1 MEQNVRNL
9 GVFVATLAMIA
20 SVLIVPSVS
29 ADGHDLEISGLADDG
44 ITSYASQHG
53 TAEFLIAIS
62 SMTDSAHTNV
72 AIGASVYWGKDVEGN
87 NITTEATVTDG
98 SNGCTDENDDVDTDF
113 GEGGTIEACVSASP
127 AEAGADIGD
136 SGELTVTATS
146 DEDSIGSAMAFT
158 ISVTNWFANSADG
171 VKAFVEGDDDDET
184 CEQNDSCN
192 VYTITVTNIKVDE
205 NGDGVAI
212 EDDIAIS
219 LTTIGSGWNIDSTDT
234 AWDKIERT
242 ATISYMAADGSYDL
256 VLDIQLVGEIIPASS
271 YVGNSF
277 VVFTVQDGTVFSL
290 VSLEAIVA
298 DNFSVNV
305 TGSGNYDSDSGCSDA
320 EDATGWTP
328 TVKNFGNTMDSFAI
342 TFDTADAVG
351 AGWTVDGATSD
362 NTGMLNPKFE
372 HDEGTGTG
380 MFTMNVGLHI
390 PAGLPAGTMHSFT
403 MTVTSETD
411 SSVTQTQLFS
421 ATVTQCY
428 GLTMIVDK
436 ASDSA
441 NPGNSA
447 DFTISV
453 TNGGNGDDTVSL
465 ATMGASEWSPTLVE
479 SNLTIASGATSTTL
493 LSITVP
499 SDASAN
505 AASGS
510 VMAHAYSEGCG
521 DDTTDCDYAYDISVS
536 VTANQV
542 YSISAGYYSNETDVV
557 KNNASVQETMTV
569 QMKFTVTNDGNG
581 NDEITLSLANAPAW
595 VTLGQTD
602 ALAGPDQTMTLT
614 VDVGPAG
621 AVGDYTFQVTATS
634 ADGTTS
640 STTEDLTVTVTEKV
654 DDTGGPTTEEV
665 DEDDSPGFG
674 IISAIAALGAVL
686 LIRRRL

>member
-1 MEQNVRNL
+1 MERNVRNL

-29 ADGHDLEISGLADDG
+29 ADGHDLEISGLGDDG
-44 ITSYASQHG
+44 VTSYASQYG
-53 TAEFLIAIS
+53 TAEFLITIS
-62 SMTDSAHTNV
+62 SMAGSAHNNV
-72 AIGASVYWGKDVEGN
+72 SITASADWGSITTGAS
-87 NITTEATVTDG
+87 VTDG
-98 SNGCTDENDDVDTDF
+98 SNGCTDENVETDF
-113 GEGGTIEACVSASP
+113 GAGGTIEACISVSV

-136 SGELTVTATS
+136 VGAVTVSATS
-146 DEDSIGSAMAFT
+146 AEDSIGDSTEFTVQVSNWRAYSNDGAQSYAEGDTNQYT
-158 ISVTNWFANSADG
+158 ISV
-171 VKAFVEGDDDDET
+171 K
-184 CEQNDSCN
+184 
-192 VYTITVTNIKVDE
+192 NIKVDE
-205 NGDGVAI
+205 NGDAVAI
-212 EDDIAIS
+212 DDAIS
-219 LTTIGSGWNIDSTDT
+219 ISLSTVGSGWNIDSDDA
-234 AWDKIERT
+234 AWDKAELT
-242 ATISYMAADGSYDL
+242 ATIQYLAADADYDL
-256 VLDIQLVGEIIPASS
+256 VLDIQLVGEIVPASS

-277 VVFTVQDGTVFSL
+277 VVFTVQDGTVYTL
-290 VSLEAIVA
+290 VSLEASVA

-328 TVKNFGNTMDSFAI
+328 TVKNFGNTMDSFSI
-342 TFDTADAVG
+342 TFDTADAAG

-372 HDEGTGTG
+372 HNEADGTG

-390 PAGLPAGTMHSFT
+390 PAGLPAGTMHGFT
-403 MTVTSETD
+403 MTVISDTD
-411 SSVTQTQLFS
+411 SSVTQTQSFS

-428 GLTMIVDK
+428 GLTMTVDK
-436 ASDSA
+436 AADSA

-465 ATMGASEWSPTLVE
+465 ATMGASEWSPTLAE
-479 SNLTIASGATSTTL
+479 SELTIASGATSTTL

-521 DDTTDCDYAYDISVS
+521 DDTTDCGYAYDVSVS

-542 YSISAGYYSNETDVV
+542 YGLTAGYYSNETDVV
-557 KNNASVQETMTV
+557 KDTVSVQETMTV

-581 NDEITLSLANAPAW
+581 NDEIVLSLANAPAW
-595 VTLGQTD
+595 VTLGQTE
-602 ALAGPDQTMTLT
+602 ALAGPGQTMTLT

-654 DDTGGPTTEEV
+654 DDSGGPATEKVE
-665 DEDDSPGFG
+665 EDDSPGFG
-674 IISAIAALGAVL
+674 IITAIAAIGAVL

>member
-1 MEQNVRNL
+1 V
-9 GVFVATLAMIA
+9 
-20 SVLIVPSVS
+20 SV
-29 ADGHDLEISGLADDG
+29 
-44 ITSYASQHG
+44 
-53 TAEFLIAIS
+53 
-62 SMTDSAHTNV
+62 
-72 AIGASVYWGKDVEGN
+72 
-87 NITTEATVTDG
+87 
-98 SNGCTDENDDVDTDF
+98 
-113 GEGGTIEACVSASP
+113 

-136 SGELTVTATS
+136 VGAVTVSATS
-146 DEDSIGSAMAFT
+146 AEDSIGDSTEFTVQVSNWRAYSNDGAQSYAEGDTNQYT
-158 ISVTNWFANSADG
+158 ISV
-171 VKAFVEGDDDDET
+171 K
-184 CEQNDSCN
+184 
-192 VYTITVTNIKVDE
+192 NIKVDE
-205 NGDGVAI
+205 NGDAVEI
-212 EDDIAIS
+212 DDAIS
-219 LTTIGSGWNIDSTDT
+219 ISLSTVGSGWNIDSDDA
-234 AWDKIERT
+234 AWDKAELT
-242 ATISYMAADGSYDL
+242 ATIQYLAADADYDL
-256 VLDIQLVGEIIPASS
+256 VLDIQLVGEIVPASS

-277 VVFTVQDGTVFSL
+277 VVFTVQDGTVYTL
-290 VSLEAIVA
+290 VSLEASVA

-328 TVKNFGNTMDSFAI
+328 TVKNFGNTMDSFSI
-342 TFDTADAVG
+342 TFDTADAAG

-372 HDEGTGTG
+372 HNEADGTG

-390 PAGLPAGTMHSFT
+390 PAGLPAGTMHGFT
-403 MTVTSETD
+403 MTVISDTD
-411 SSVTQTQLFS
+411 SSVTQTQSFS

-428 GLTMIVDK
+428 GLTMTVDK
-436 ASDSA
+436 AADSA

-465 ATMGASEWSPTLVE
+465 ATMGASEWSPTLAE
-479 SNLTIASGATSTTL
+479 SELTIASGATSTTL

-521 DDTTDCDYAYDISVS
+521 DDTTDCGYAYDVSVS

-542 YSISAGYYSNETDVV
+542 YGLTAGYYSNETDVV
-557 KNNASVQETMTV
+557 KDTVSVQETMTV

-581 NDEITLSLANAPAW
+581 NDEIVLSLANAPAW
-595 VTLGQTD
+595 VTLGQTE
-602 ALAGPDQTMTLT
+602 ALAGPGQTMTLT

-654 DDTGGPTTEEV
+654 DDSGGPATEKVE
-665 DEDDSPGFG
+665 EDDSPGFG
-674 IISAIAALGAVL
+674 IITAIAAIGAVL

>member
-1 MEQNVRNL
+1 MERNVRNL

-29 ADGHDLEISGLADDG
+29 ADGHDLEISGSGDDG
-44 ITSYASQHG
+44 VTSYASQYG
-53 TAEFLIAIS
+53 TAEFLITIS
-62 SMTDSAHTNV
+62 SMAGSAHNNV
-72 AIGASVYWGKDVEGN
+72 SITASADWGS
-87 NITTEATVTDG
+87 ITTEASVTDG
-98 SNGCTDENDDVDTDF
+98 SNGCTDENDNVETDF
-113 GEGGTIEACVSASP
+113 GAGGTIEACISVSV

-136 SGELTVTATS
+136 VGAVTVSATS
-146 DEDSIGSAMAFT
+146 AEDSIGDSTEFTVQVSNWRAYSNDGAQSYAEGDTNQYT
-158 ISVTNWFANSADG
+158 ISV
-171 VKAFVEGDDDDET
+171 K
-184 CEQNDSCN
+184 
-192 VYTITVTNIKVDE
+192 NIKVDE
-205 NGDGVAI
+205 NGDAVEI
-212 EDDIAIS
+212 DDAIS
-219 LTTIGSGWNIDSTDT
+219 ISLSTVGSGWNIDSDDA
-234 AWDKIERT
+234 AWDKAELT
-242 ATISYMAADGSYDL
+242 ATIQYLAADADYDI
-256 VLDIQLVGEIIPASS
+256 VLDIQLVGEIVPASS

-277 VVFTVQDGTVFSL
+277 VVFTVQDGTVYTL
-290 VSLEAIVA
+290 VSLEASVA

-328 TVKNFGNTMDSFAI
+328 TVKNFGNTMDSFSI
-342 TFDTADAVG
+342 TFDTADAAG

-372 HDEGTGTG
+372 HNEADGTG

-390 PAGLPAGTMHSFT
+390 PAGLPAGTMHGFT
-403 MTVTSETD
+403 MTVISDTD
-411 SSVTQTQLFS
+411 SSVTQTQSFS

-428 GLTMIVDK
+428 GLTMTVDK
-436 ASDSA
+436 AADSA

-465 ATMGASEWSPTLVE
+465 ATMGASEWSPTLAE
-479 SNLTIASGATSTTL
+479 SELTIASGATSTTL

-521 DDTTDCDYAYDISVS
+521 DDTTDCGYAYDVSVS

-542 YSISAGYYSNETDVV
+542 YGLTAGYYSNETDVV
-557 KNNASVQETMTV
+557 KDTVSVQETMTV

-581 NDEITLSLANAPAW
+581 NDEIVLSLANAPAW
-595 VTLGQTD
+595 VTLGQTE
-602 ALAGPDQTMTLT
+602 ALAGPGQTMTLT

-654 DDTGGPTTEEV
+654 DDSGGPATEKVE
-665 DEDDSPGFG
+665 EDDSPGFG
-674 IISAIAALGAVL
+674 IITAIAAIGAVL

>member
-1 MEQNVRNL
+1 MERNVRNL

-29 ADGHDLEISGLADDG
+29 ADGHDLEISGLGDDG
-44 ITSYASQHG
+44 VTSYASQYG
-53 TAEFLIAIS
+53 TAEFLITIS
-62 SMTDSAHTNV
+62 SMAGSAHNNV
-72 AIGASVYWGKDVEGN
+72 SITASADWGS
-87 NITTEATVTDG
+87 ITTEASVTDG
-98 SNGCTDENDDVDTDF
+98 SNGCTDENDNVETDF
-113 GEGGTIEACVSASP
+113 GAGGTIEACISVSV

-136 SGELTVTATS
+136 VGAVTVSATS
-146 DEDSIGSAMAFT
+146 AEDSIGDSTEFTVQVSNWRAYSNDGAQSYAEGDTNQYT
-158 ISVTNWFANSADG
+158 ISV
-171 VKAFVEGDDDDET
+171 K
-184 CEQNDSCN
+184 
-192 VYTITVTNIKVDE
+192 NIKVDE
-205 NGDGVAI
+205 NGDAVEI
-212 EDDIAIS
+212 DDAIS
-219 LTTIGSGWNIDSTDT
+219 ISLSTVGSGWNIDSDDA
-234 AWDKIERT
+234 AWDKAELT
-242 ATISYMAADGSYDL
+242 ATIQYLAADADYDI
-256 VLDIQLVGEIIPASS
+256 VLDIQLVGEIVPASS

-277 VVFTVQDGTVFSL
+277 VVFTVQDGTVYTL
-290 VSLEAIVA
+290 VSLEASVA

-328 TVKNFGNTMDSFAI
+328 TVKNFGNTMDSFSI
-342 TFDTADAVG
+342 TFDTADAAG

-372 HDEGTGTG
+372 HNEADGTG

-390 PAGLPAGTMHSFT
+390 PAGLPAGTMHGFT
-403 MTVTSETD
+403 MTVISDTD
-411 SSVTQTQLFS
+411 SSVTQTQSFS

-428 GLTMIVDK
+428 GLTMTVDK
-436 ASDSA
+436 AADSA

-465 ATMGASEWSPTLVE
+465 ATMGASEWSPTLAE
-479 SNLTIASGATSTTL
+479 SELTIASGATSTTL

-521 DDTTDCDYAYDISVS
+521 DDTTDCGYAYDVSVS

-542 YSISAGYYSNETDVV
+542 YGLTAGYYSNETDVV
-557 KNNASVQETMTV
+557 KDTVSVQETMTV

-581 NDEITLSLANAPAW
+581 NDEIVLSLANAPAW
-595 VTLGQTD
+595 VTLGQTE
-602 ALAGPDQTMTLT
+602 ALAGPGQTMTLT

-654 DDTGGPTTEEV
+654 DDSGGPATEKVE
-665 DEDDSPGFG
+665 EDDSPGFG
-674 IISAIAALGAVL
+674 IITAIAAIGAVL

>member
-1 MEQNVRNL
+1 MERNVRNL

-29 ADGHDLEISGLADDG
+29 ADGHDLEISGLGDDG
-44 ITSYASQHG
+44 VTSYASQYG
-53 TAEFLIAIS
+53 TAEFLITIS
-62 SMTDSAHTNV
+62 SMAGSAHNNV
-72 AIGASVYWGKDVEGN
+72 SITASADWGS
-87 NITTEATVTDG
+87 ITTEASVTDG
-98 SNGCTDENDDVDTDF
+98 SNGCTDENVETDF
-113 GEGGTIEACVSASP
+113 GAGGTIEACISVSV

-136 SGELTVTATS
+136 VGAVTVSATS
-146 DEDSIGSAMAFT
+146 AEDSIGDSTEFTVQVSNWRAYSNDGAQSYAEGDTNQYT
-158 ISVTNWFANSADG
+158 ISV
-171 VKAFVEGDDDDET
+171 K
-184 CEQNDSCN
+184 
-192 VYTITVTNIKVDE
+192 NIKVDE
-205 NGDGVAI
+205 NGDAVEI
-212 EDDIAIS
+212 DDAIS
-219 LTTIGSGWNIDSTDT
+219 ISLSTVGSGWNIDSDDA
-234 AWDKIERT
+234 AWDKAELT
-242 ATISYMAADGSYDL
+242 ATIQYLAADADYDI
-256 VLDIQLVGEIIPASS
+256 VLDIQLVGEIVPASS

-277 VVFTVQDGTVFSL
+277 VVFTVQDGTVYTL
-290 VSLEAIVA
+290 VSLEASVA

-328 TVKNFGNTMDSFAI
+328 TVKNFGNTMDSFSI
-342 TFDTADAVG
+342 TFDTADAAG

-372 HDEGTGTG
+372 HNEADGTG

-390 PAGLPAGTMHSFT
+390 PAGLPAGTMHGFT
-403 MTVTSETD
+403 MTVISDTD
-411 SSVTQTQLFS
+411 SSVTQTQSFS

-428 GLTMIVDK
+428 GLTMTVDK
-436 ASDSA
+436 AADSA

-465 ATMGASEWSPTLVE
+465 ATMGASEWSPTLAE
-479 SNLTIASGATSTTL
+479 SELTIASGATSTTL

-521 DDTTDCDYAYDISVS
+521 DDTTDCGYAYDVSVS

-542 YSISAGYYSNETDVV
+542 YGLTAGYYSNETDVV
-557 KNNASVQETMTV
+557 KDTVSVQETMTV

-581 NDEITLSLANAPAW
+581 NDEIVLSLANAPAW
-595 VTLGQTD
+595 VTLGQTE
-602 ALAGPDQTMTLT
+602 ALAGPGQTMTLT

-654 DDTGGPTTEEV
+654 DDSGGPATEKVE
-665 DEDDSPGFG
+665 EDDSPGFG
-674 IISAIAALGAVL
+674 IITAIAAIGAVL

>member
-29 ADGHDLEISGLADDG
+29 ADGHDLEISGSGDDG
-44 ITSYASQHG
+44 VTSYASQYG
-53 TAEFLIAIS
+53 TAEFLITIS
-62 SMTDSAHTNV
+62 SMAGSAHNNV
-72 AIGASVYWGKDVEGN
+72 SITASADWGS
-87 NITTEATVTDG
+87 ITTEASVTDG
-98 SNGCTDENDDVDTDF
+98 SNGCTDENDNVETDF
-113 GEGGTIEACVSASP
+113 GAGGTIEACISVSV

-136 SGELTVTATS
+136 VGAVTVSATS
-146 DEDSIGSAMAFT
+146 AEDSIGDSTEFTVQVSNWRAYSNDGAQSYAEGDTNQYT
-158 ISVTNWFANSADG
+158 ISV
-171 VKAFVEGDDDDET
+171 K
-184 CEQNDSCN
+184 
-192 VYTITVTNIKVDE
+192 NIKVDE
-205 NGDGVAI
+205 NGDAVEI
-212 EDDIAIS
+212 DDAIS
-219 LTTIGSGWNIDSTDT
+219 ISLSTVGSGWNIDSDDA
-234 AWDKIERT
+234 AWDKAELT
-242 ATISYMAADGSYDL
+242 ATIQYLAADADYDL
-256 VLDIQLVGEIIPASS
+256 VLDIQLVGEIVPASS

-277 VVFTVQDGTVFSL
+277 VVFTVQDGTVYTL
-290 VSLEAIVA
+290 VSLEASVA

-328 TVKNFGNTMDSFAI
+328 TVKNFGNTMDSFSI
-342 TFDTADAVG
+342 TFDTADAAG

-372 HDEGTGTG
+372 HNEADGTG

-390 PAGLPAGTMHSFT
+390 PAGLPAGTMHGFT
-403 MTVTSETD
+403 MTVISDTD
-411 SSVTQTQLFS
+411 SSVTQTQSFS

-428 GLTMIVDK
+428 GLTMTVDK
-436 ASDSA
+436 AADSA

-465 ATMGASEWSPTLVE
+465 ATMGASEWSPTLAE
-479 SNLTIASGATSTTL
+479 SELTIASGATSTTL

-521 DDTTDCDYAYDISVS
+521 DDTTDCGYAYDVSVS

-542 YSISAGYYSNETDVV
+542 YGLTAGYYSNETDVV
-557 KNNASVQETMTV
+557 KDTVSVQETMTV

-581 NDEITLSLANAPAW
+581 NDEIVLSLANAPAW
-595 VTLGQTD
+595 VTLGQTE
-602 ALAGPDQTMTLT
+602 ALAGPGQTMTLT

-654 DDTGGPTTEEV
+654 DDSGGPATEKVE
-665 DEDDSPGFG
+665 EDDSPGFG
-674 IISAIAALGAVL
+674 IITAIAAIGAVL

>member
-1 MEQNVRNL
+1 MERNVRNL

-29 ADGHDLEISGLADDG
+29 ADGHDLEISGLGDDG
-44 ITSYASQHG
+44 VTSYASQYG
-53 TAEFLIAIS
+53 TAEFLITIS
-62 SMTDSAHTNV
+62 SMAGSAHNNV
-72 AIGASVYWGKDVEGN
+72 SITASADWGS
-87 NITTEATVTDG
+87 ITTEASVTDG
-98 SNGCTDENDDVDTDF
+98 SNGCTDENDNVETDF
-113 GEGGTIEACVSASP
+113 GAGGTIEACISVSV

-136 SGELTVTATS
+136 VGAVTVSATS
-146 DEDSIGSAMAFT
+146 AEDSIGDSTEFTVQVSNWRAYSNDGAQSYAEGDTNQYT
-158 ISVTNWFANSADG
+158 ISV
-171 VKAFVEGDDDDET
+171 K
-184 CEQNDSCN
+184 
-192 VYTITVTNIKVDE
+192 NIKVDE
-205 NGDGVAI
+205 NGDAVAI
-212 EDDIAIS
+212 DDAIS
-219 LTTIGSGWNIDSTDT
+219 ISLSTVGSGWNIDSDDA
-234 AWDKIERT
+234 AWDKAELT
-242 ATISYMAADGSYDL
+242 ATIQYLAADADYDL
-256 VLDIQLVGEIIPASS
+256 VLDIQLVGEIVPASS

-277 VVFTVQDGTVFSL
+277 VVFTVQDGTVYTL
-290 VSLEAIVA
+290 VSLEASVA

-328 TVKNFGNTMDSFAI
+328 TVKNFGNTMDSFSI
-342 TFDTADAVG
+342 TFDTADAAG

-372 HDEGTGTG
+372 HNEADGTG
-380 MFTMNVGLHI
+380 MFIMNVGLHI
-390 PAGLPAGTMHSFT
+390 PAGLPAGTMHGFT
-403 MTVTSETD
+403 MTVISDTD
-411 SSVTQTQLFS
+411 SSVTQTQSFS

-428 GLTMIVDK
+428 GLTMTVDK
-436 ASDSA
+436 AADSA

-465 ATMGASEWSPTLVE
+465 ATMGASEWSPTLAE
-479 SNLTIASGATSTTL
+479 SELTIASGATSTTL

-521 DDTTDCDYAYDISVS
+521 DDTTDCGYAYDVSVS

-542 YSISAGYYSNETDVV
+542 YGLTAGYYSNETDVV
-557 KNNASVQETMTV
+557 KDTVSVQETMTV

-581 NDEITLSLANAPAW
+581 NDEIVLSLANAPAW
-595 VTLGQTD
+595 VTLGQTE
-602 ALAGPDQTMTLT
+602 ALAGPGQTMTLT

-654 DDTGGPTTEEV
+654 DDSGGPATEKVE
-665 DEDDSPGFG
+665 EDDSPGFG
-674 IISAIAALGAVL
+674 IITAIAAIGAVL

>member
-1 MEQNVRNL
+1 MERNVRNL

-29 ADGHDLEISGLADDG
+29 ADGHDLEISGSGDDG
-44 ITSYASQHG
+44 VTSYASQYG
-53 TAEFLIAIS
+53 TAEFLITIS
-62 SMTDSAHTNV
+62 SMAGSAHNNV
-72 AIGASVYWGKDVEGN
+72 SITASADWGS
-87 NITTEATVTDG
+87 ITTEASVTDG
-98 SNGCTDENDDVDTDF
+98 SNGCTDENDNVETDF
-113 GEGGTIEACVSASP
+113 GAGGTIEACISVSV

-136 SGELTVTATS
+136 VGAVTVSATS
-146 DEDSIGSAMAFT
+146 AEDSIGDSTEFTVQVSNWRAYSNDGAQSYAEGDTNQYT
-158 ISVTNWFANSADG
+158 ISV
-171 VKAFVEGDDDDET
+171 K
-184 CEQNDSCN
+184 
-192 VYTITVTNIKVDE
+192 NIKVDE
-205 NGDGVAI
+205 NGDAVEI
-212 EDDIAIS
+212 DDAIS
-219 LTTIGSGWNIDSTDT
+219 ISLSTVGSGWNIDSDDA
-234 AWDKIERT
+234 AWDKAELT
-242 ATISYMAADGSYDL
+242 ATIQYLAADADYDL
-256 VLDIQLVGEIIPASS
+256 VLDIQLVGEIVPASS

-277 VVFTVQDGTVFSL
+277 VVFTVQDGTVYTL
-290 VSLEAIVA
+290 VSLEASVA

-328 TVKNFGNTMDSFAI
+328 TVKNFGNTMDSFSI
-342 TFDTADAVG
+342 TFDTADAAG

-372 HDEGTGTG
+372 HNEADGTG

-390 PAGLPAGTMHSFT
+390 PAGLPAGTMHGFT
-403 MTVTSETD
+403 MTVISDTD
-411 SSVTQTQLFS
+411 SSVTQTQSFS

-428 GLTMIVDK
+428 GLTMTVDK
-436 ASDSA
+436 AADSA

-465 ATMGASEWSPTLVE
+465 ATMGASEWSPTLAE
-479 SNLTIASGATSTTL
+479 SELTIASGATSTTL

-521 DDTTDCDYAYDISVS
+521 DDTTDCGYAYDVSVS

-542 YSISAGYYSNETDVV
+542 YGLTAGYYSNETDVV
-557 KNNASVQETMTV
+557 KDTVSVQETMTV

-581 NDEITLSLANAPAW
+581 NDEIVLSLANAPAW
-595 VTLGQTD
+595 VTLGQTE
-602 ALAGPDQTMTLT
+602 ALAGPGQTMTLT

-654 DDTGGPTTEEV
+654 DDSGGPATEKVE
-665 DEDDSPGFG
+665 EDDSPGFG
-674 IISAIAALGAVL
+674 IISAMAALGAVL

>member
-1 MEQNVRNL
+1 MERNVRNL

-29 ADGHDLEISGLADDG
+29 ADGHDLEISGLGDDG
-44 ITSYASQHG
+44 VTSYASQYG
-53 TAEFLIAIS
+53 TAEFLITIS
-62 SMTDSAHTNV
+62 SMAGSAHNNV
-72 AIGASVYWGKDVEGN
+72 SITASADWGSITTGAS
-87 NITTEATVTDG
+87 VTDG
-98 SNGCTDENDDVDTDF
+98 SNGCTDENVETDF
-113 GEGGTIEACVSASP
+113 GAGGTIEACISVSV

-136 SGELTVTATS
+136 VGAVTVSATS
-146 DEDSIGSAMAFT
+146 AEDSIGDSTEFTVQVSNWRAYSNDGAQSYAEGDTNQYT
-158 ISVTNWFANSADG
+158 ISV
-171 VKAFVEGDDDDET
+171 K
-184 CEQNDSCN
+184 
-192 VYTITVTNIKVDE
+192 NIKVDE
-205 NGDGVAI
+205 NGDAVEI
-212 EDDIAIS
+212 DDAIS
-219 LTTIGSGWNIDSTDT
+219 ISLSTVGSGWNIDSDDA
-234 AWDKIERT
+234 AWDKAELT
-242 ATISYMAADGSYDL
+242 ATIQYLAADADYDL
-256 VLDIQLVGEIIPASS
+256 VLDIQLVGEIVPASS

-277 VVFTVQDGTVFSL
+277 VVFTVQDGTVYTL
-290 VSLEAIVA
+290 VSLEASVA

-328 TVKNFGNTMDSFAI
+328 TVKNFGNTMDSFSI
-342 TFDTADAVG
+342 TFDTADAAG

-372 HDEGTGTG
+372 HNEADGTG

-390 PAGLPAGTMHSFT
+390 PAGLPAGTMHGFT
-403 MTVTSETD
+403 MTVISDTD
-411 SSVTQTQLFS
+411 SSVTQTQSFS

-428 GLTMIVDK
+428 GLTMTVDK
-436 ASDSA
+436 AADSA

-465 ATMGASEWSPTLVE
+465 ATMGASEWSPTLAE
-479 SNLTIASGATSTTL
+479 SELTIASGATSTTL

-521 DDTTDCDYAYDISVS
+521 DDTTDCGYAYDVSVS

-542 YSISAGYYSNETDVV
+542 YGLTAGYYSNETDVV
-557 KNNASVQETMTV
+557 KDTASVQETMTV

-581 NDEITLSLANAPAW
+581 NDEIVLSLANAPAW
-595 VTLGQTD
+595 VTLGQTE
-602 ALAGPDQTMTLT
+602 ALAGPGQTMTLT

-654 DDTGGPTTEEV
+654 DDSGGPATEKVE
-665 DEDDSPGFG
+665 EDDSPGFG
-674 IISAIAALGAVL
+674 IITAIAAIGAVL

>member
-1 MEQNVRNL
+1 MERNVRNL

-29 ADGHDLEISGLADDG
+29 AEDGDLQIAGSGDDG

-53 TAEFLIAIS
+53 HAQFGIS
-62 SMTDSAHTNV
+62 VTSASGSAHENV
-72 AIGASVYWGKDVEGN
+72 TIAVSFA
-87 NITTEATVTDG
+87 DG
-98 SNGCTDENDDVDTDF
+98 SGWNDDQATISDCS
-113 GEGGTIEACVSASP
+113 GGTDNDASLAAGGTLSACISVSV
-127 AEAGADIGD
+127 AEAGAEIGD
-136 SGELTVTATS
+136 SAEMTV
-146 DEDSIGSAMAFT
+146 
-158 ISVTNWFANSADG
+158 SVTSASDSTGDAIALTIEVSNWFASSADG
-171 VKAFVEGDDDDET
+171 VNSYAEGDT
-184 CEQNDSCN
+184 NQ
-192 VYTITVTNIKVDE
+192 YTITVTNLQVDE

-212 EDDIAIS
+212 DDAIS
-219 LTTIGSGWNIDSTDT
+219 ISLSTVGSGWNIDSDDA
-234 AWDKIERT
+234 AWDKAELT
-242 ATISYMAADGSYDL
+242 ATVNYIAADGSYDL
-256 VLDIQLVGEIIPASS
+256 VLDIQLVGEIVPASS

-277 VVFTVQDGTVFSL
+277 VVFTVQDGTVYTL
-290 VSLEAIVA
+290 VSLEASVA

-305 TGSGNYDSDSGCSDA
+305 TGSGNYDSDSGCSDQA
-320 EDATGWTP
+320 DATGWTP
-328 TVKNFGNTMDSFAI
+328 TVKNFGNTMDSFSI
-342 TFDTADAVG
+342 TFDTADAAG

-372 HDEGTGTG
+372 HNEDDGTG

-390 PAGLPAGTMHSFT
+390 PAGLPAGTMHGFT
-403 MTVTSETD
+403 MTVISDTD
-411 SSVTQTQLFS
+411 SSVTQTQSFS

-428 GLTMIVDK
+428 GLTMTVDK
-436 ASDSA
+436 AADSA
-441 NPGNSA
+441 NPGGSA

-465 ATMGASEWSPTLVE
+465 ATMGASEWSPTLAE
-479 SNLTIASGATSTTL
+479 SELTIASGATSTTL

-542 YSISAGYYSNETDVV
+542 YGLTAGYYSNETDVV
-557 KNNASVQETMTV
+557 KNTVSVQESMTV

-581 NDEITLSLANAPAW
+581 NDEIVLSLANAPAW

-602 ALAGPDQTMTLT
+602 ALAGPGQTMTLT
-614 VDVGPAG
+614 VDVAAPASD
-621 AVGDYTFQVTATS
+621 ARGDHTFQVTATS

-640 STTEDLTVTVTEKV
+640 ATTGDLTVTVTEKV
-654 DDTGGPTTEEV
+654 DATGGPTTDEIE
-665 DEDDSPGFG
+665 EDDSPGFG

>member
-29 ADGHDLEISGLADDG
+29 ADGHDLEISGLGDDG
-44 ITSYASQHG
+44 VTSYASQYG
-53 TAEFLIAIS
+53 TAEFLITIS
-62 SMTDSAHTNV
+62 SMAGSAHNNV
-72 AIGASVYWGKDVEGN
+72 SITASADWGSITTGAS
-87 NITTEATVTDG
+87 VTDG
-98 SNGCTDENDDVDTDF
+98 SNGCTDENVETDF
-113 GEGGTIEACVSASP
+113 GAGGTIEACISVSV

-136 SGELTVTATS
+136 VGAVTVSATS
-146 DEDSIGSAMAFT
+146 AEDSIGDSTEFTVQVSNWRAYSNDGAQSYAEGDTNQYT
-158 ISVTNWFANSADG
+158 ISV
-171 VKAFVEGDDDDET
+171 K
-184 CEQNDSCN
+184 
-192 VYTITVTNIKVDE
+192 NIKVDE
-205 NGDGVAI
+205 NGDAVAI
-212 EDDIAIS
+212 DDAIS
-219 LTTIGSGWNIDSTDT
+219 ISLSTVGSGWNIDSDDA
-234 AWDKIERT
+234 AWDKAELT
-242 ATISYMAADGSYDL
+242 ATIQYLAADADYDI
-256 VLDIQLVGEIIPASS
+256 VLDIQLVGEIVPASS

-277 VVFTVQDGTVFSL
+277 VVFTVQDGTVYTL
-290 VSLEAIVA
+290 VSLEASVA

-328 TVKNFGNTMDSFAI
+328 TVKNFGNTMDSFSI
-342 TFDTADAVG
+342 TFDTADAAG

-372 HDEGTGTG
+372 HNEADGTG

-390 PAGLPAGTMHSFT
+390 PAGLPAGTMHGFT
-403 MTVTSETD
+403 MTVISDTD
-411 SSVTQTQLFS
+411 SSVTQTQSFS

-428 GLTMIVDK
+428 GLTMTVDK
-436 ASDSA
+436 AADSA

-465 ATMGASEWSPTLVE
+465 ATMGASEWSPTLAE
-479 SNLTIASGATSTTL
+479 SELTIASGATSTTL

-521 DDTTDCDYAYDISVS
+521 DDTTDCGYAYDVSVS

-542 YSISAGYYSNETDVV
+542 YGLTAGYYSNETDVV
-557 KNNASVQETMTV
+557 KDTVSVQETMTV

-581 NDEITLSLANAPAW
+581 NDEIVLSLANAPAW
-595 VTLGQTD
+595 VTLGQTE
-602 ALAGPDQTMTLT
+602 ALAGPGQTMTLT

-634 ADGTTS
+634 ADGTTF

-654 DDTGGPTTEEV
+654 DDSGGPATEKVE
-665 DEDDSPGFG
+665 EDDSPGFG
-674 IISAIAALGAVL
+674 IITAIAAIGAVL

>member
-29 ADGHDLEISGLADDG
+29 ADGHDLEISGLGDDG
-44 ITSYASQHG
+44 VTSYASQYG
-53 TAEFLIAIS
+53 TAEFLITIS
-62 SMTDSAHTNV
+62 SMAGSAHNNV
-72 AIGASVYWGKDVEGN
+72 SITASADWGSITTGAS
-87 NITTEATVTDG
+87 VTDG
-98 SNGCTDENDDVDTDF
+98 SNGCTDENVETDF
-113 GEGGTIEACVSASP
+113 GAGGTIEACISVSV

-136 SGELTVTATS
+136 VGAVTVSATS
-146 DEDSIGSAMAFT
+146 AEDSIGDSTEFTVQVSNWRAYSNDGAQSYAEGDTNQYT
-158 ISVTNWFANSADG
+158 ISV
-171 VKAFVEGDDDDET
+171 K
-184 CEQNDSCN
+184 
-192 VYTITVTNIKVDE
+192 NIKVDE
-205 NGDGVAI
+205 NGDAVEI
-212 EDDIAIS
+212 DDAIS
-219 LTTIGSGWNIDSTDT
+219 ISLSTVGSGWNIDSDDA
-234 AWDKIERT
+234 AWDKAELT
-242 ATISYMAADGSYDL
+242 ATIQYLAADADYDL
-256 VLDIQLVGEIIPASS
+256 VLDIQLVGEIVPASS

-277 VVFTVQDGTVFSL
+277 VVFTVQDGTVYTL
-290 VSLEAIVA
+290 VSLEASVA

-328 TVKNFGNTMDSFAI
+328 TVKNFGNTMDSFSI
-342 TFDTADAVG
+342 TFDTADAAG

-372 HDEGTGTG
+372 HNEADGTG

-390 PAGLPAGTMHSFT
+390 PAGLPAGTMHGFT
-403 MTVTSETD
+403 MTVISDTD
-411 SSVTQTQLFS
+411 SSVTQTQSFS

-428 GLTMIVDK
+428 GLTMTVDK
-436 ASDSA
+436 AADSA

-465 ATMGASEWSPTLVE
+465 ATMGASEWSPTLAE
-479 SNLTIASGATSTTL
+479 SELTIASGATSTTL

-521 DDTTDCDYAYDISVS
+521 DDTTDCGYAYDVSVS

-542 YSISAGYYSNETDVV
+542 YGLTAGYYSNETDVV
-557 KNNASVQETMTV
+557 KDTVSVQETMTV

-581 NDEITLSLANAPAW
+581 NDEIVLSLANAPAW
-595 VTLGQTD
+595 VTLGQTE
-602 ALAGPDQTMTLT
+602 ALAGPGQTMTLT

-654 DDTGGPTTEEV
+654 DDSGGPATEKVE
-665 DEDDSPGFG
+665 EDDSPGFG
-674 IISAIAALGAVL
+674 IITAIAALGAVL

>member
-29 ADGHDLEISGLADDG
+29 ADGHDLEISGSGDKG

-53 TAEFLIAIS
+53 TAVFAIIIS

-72 AIGASVYWGKDVEGN
+72 VIGASVYWGQDQEGN
-87 NITTEATVTDG
+87 NITTEGTVTDCSDG
-98 SNGCTDENDDVDTDF
+98 DPGDPDTDF

-158 ISVTNWFANSADG
+158 ISVTNWYASSDDDVQSYA
-171 VKAFVEGDDDDET
+171 EGDT
-184 CEQNDSCN
+184 NQ
-192 VYTITVTNIKVDE
+192 YTITVTNIEVDE
-205 NGDGVAI
+205 NGNGVATSDPI
-212 EDDIAIS
+212 SIS
-219 LTTIGSGWNIDSTDT
+219 LSTIGSGWNIDSDDA
-234 AWDKIERT
+234 AWDKVELT
-242 ATISYMAADGSYDL
+242 ATVNYIAADSDYSL
-256 VLDIQLVGEIIPASS
+256 ELDIQLVGEIVPASS
-271 YVGNSF
+271 YVGNSNI
-277 VVFTVQDGTVFSL
+277 VFTVQDGTVYTL
-290 VSLEAIVA
+290 VSLEASVA

-305 TGSGNYDSDSGCSDA
+305 TGSGNYDSDSGCSDQA
-320 EDATGWTP
+320 DATGWTP
-328 TVKNFGNTMDSFAI
+328 TVKNFGNTMDSFSI
-342 TFDTADAVG
+342 TFDTSDATG

-372 HDEGTGTG
+372 HDEETGTG
-380 MFTMNVGLHI
+380 MFHMNVGLHI
-390 PAGLPAGTMHSFT
+390 PAGLPAGTMHGFE
-403 MTVTSETD
+403 MTVTSDTD
-411 SSVTQTQLFS
+411 SSVTQTQSFT

-428 GLTMIVDK
+428 DLTMTVDK

-441 NPGNSA
+441 NPGSPA

-453 TNGGNGDDTVSL
+453 TNGGNGDDTISF
-465 ATMGASEWSPTLVE
+465 ATMGASEWSPTLAE
-479 SNLTIASGATSTTL
+479 SELTLSSGATSTTL

-510 VMAHAYSEGCG
+510 VMVHAYSEGCG
-521 DDTTDCDYAYDISVS
+521 EDTTDCDYGQDVTVS

-542 YSISAGYYSNETDVV
+542 YGLTAGFYSNETGVV
-557 KNNASVQETMTV
+557 MDGATVQEGMAV
-569 QMKFTVTNDGNG
+569 QMKFTVINNGNG
-581 NDEITLSLANAPAW
+581 NDEITLSLTNAPTW
-595 VTLGQTD
+595 VTLGQTTG
-602 ALAGPDQTMTLT
+602 LAGPAQTLT
-614 VDVGPAG
+614 ITIDVAAPASD
-621 AVGDYTFQVTATS
+621 ALGDHTFQVTATS

-640 STTEDLTVTVTEKV
+640 STTGDLTVTVTEKV
-654 DDTGGPTTEEV
+654 EDTGGTTTEEL

-674 IISAIAALGAVL
+674 IVSAIAVLGAVL

>member
-1 MEQNVRNL
+1 MERNVRNL

-29 ADGHDLEISGLADDG
+29 ADGHDLEISGLGDDG
-44 ITSYASQHG
+44 VTSYASQYG
-53 TAEFLIAIS
+53 TAEFLITIS
-62 SMTDSAHTNV
+62 SMAGSAHNNV
-72 AIGASVYWGKDVEGN
+72 SITASADWGSITTGAS
-87 NITTEATVTDG
+87 VTDG
-98 SNGCTDENDDVDTDF
+98 SNGCTDENVETDF
-113 GEGGTIEACVSASP
+113 GAGGTIEACISVSV

-136 SGELTVTATS
+136 VGAVTVSATS
-146 DEDSIGSAMAFT
+146 AEDSIGDSTEFTVQVSNWRAYSNDGAQSYAEGDTNQYT
-158 ISVTNWFANSADG
+158 ISV
-171 VKAFVEGDDDDET
+171 K
-184 CEQNDSCN
+184 
-192 VYTITVTNIKVDE
+192 NIKVDE
-205 NGDGVAI
+205 NGDAVEI
-212 EDDIAIS
+212 DDAIS
-219 LTTIGSGWNIDSTDT
+219 ISLSTVGSGWNIDSDDA
-234 AWDKIERT
+234 AWDKAELT
-242 ATISYMAADGSYDL
+242 ATIQYLAADADYDL
-256 VLDIQLVGEIIPASS
+256 VLDIQLVGEIVPASS

-277 VVFTVQDGTVFSL
+277 VVFTVQDGTVYTL
-290 VSLEAIVA
+290 VSLEASVA

-328 TVKNFGNTMDSFAI
+328 TVKNFGNTMDSFSI
-342 TFDTADAVG
+342 TFDTADAAG

-372 HDEGTGTG
+372 HNEADGTG

-390 PAGLPAGTMHSFT
+390 PAGLPAGTMHGFT
-403 MTVTSETD
+403 MTVISDTD
-411 SSVTQTQLFS
+411 SSVTQTQSFS

-428 GLTMIVDK
+428 GLTMTVDK
-436 ASDSA
+436 AADSA
-441 NPGNSA
+441 DPGNSA

-453 TNGGNGDDTVSL
+453 INGGNGDDTVSL
-465 ATMGASEWSPTLVE
+465 ATMGASEWSPTLAE
-479 SNLTIASGATSTTL
+479 SELTIASGATSTTL

-521 DDTTDCDYAYDISVS
+521 DDTTDCGYAYDVSVS

-542 YSISAGYYSNETDVV
+542 YGLTAGYYSNETDVV
-557 KNNASVQETMTV
+557 KDTVSVQETMTV

-581 NDEITLSLANAPAW
+581 NDEIVLSLANAPAW
-595 VTLGQTD
+595 VTLGQTE
-602 ALAGPDQTMTLT
+602 ALAGPGQTMTLT

-654 DDTGGPTTEEV
+654 DDSGGPATEKVE
-665 DEDDSPGFG
+665 EDDSPGFG
-674 IISAIAALGAVL
+674 IITAIAAIGAVL

>member
-1 MEQNVRNL
+1 MERNVRNL

-29 ADGHDLEISGLADDG
+29 ADGHDLEISGLGDDG
-44 ITSYASQHG
+44 VTSYASQYG
-53 TAEFLIAIS
+53 TAEFLITIS
-62 SMTDSAHTNV
+62 SMAGSAHNNV
-72 AIGASVYWGKDVEGN
+72 SITASADWGS
-87 NITTEATVTDG
+87 ITTEASVTDG
-98 SNGCTDENDDVDTDF
+98 SNGCTDENVETDF
-113 GEGGTIEACVSASP
+113 GAGGTIEACISVSV

-136 SGELTVTATS
+136 VGAVTVSATS
-146 DEDSIGSAMAFT
+146 AEDSIGDSTEFTVQVSNWRAYSNDGAQSYAEGDTNQYT
-158 ISVTNWFANSADG
+158 ISV
-171 VKAFVEGDDDDET
+171 K
-184 CEQNDSCN
+184 
-192 VYTITVTNIKVDE
+192 NIKVDE
-205 NGDGVAI
+205 NGDAVEI
-212 EDDIAIS
+212 DDAIS
-219 LTTIGSGWNIDSTDT
+219 ISLSTVGSGWNIDSDDA
-234 AWDKIERT
+234 AWDKAELT
-242 ATISYMAADGSYDL
+242 ATIQYLAADADYDL
-256 VLDIQLVGEIIPASS
+256 VLDIQLVGEIVPASS

-277 VVFTVQDGTVFSL
+277 VVFTVQDGTVYTL
-290 VSLEAIVA
+290 VSLEASVA

-328 TVKNFGNTMDSFAI
+328 TVKNFGNTMDSFSI
-342 TFDTADAVG
+342 TFDTADAAG

-372 HDEGTGTG
+372 HNEADGTG

-390 PAGLPAGTMHSFT
+390 PAGLPAGTMHGFT
-403 MTVTSETD
+403 MTVISDTD
-411 SSVTQTQLFS
+411 SSVTQTQSFS

-428 GLTMIVDK
+428 GLTMTVDK
-436 ASDSA
+436 AADSA

-465 ATMGASEWSPTLVE
+465 ATMGASEWSPTLAE
-479 SNLTIASGATSTTL
+479 SELTIASGATSTTL

-521 DDTTDCDYAYDISVS
+521 DDTTDCGYAYDVSVS

-542 YSISAGYYSNETDVV
+542 YGLTAGYYSNETDVV
-557 KNNASVQETMTV
+557 KDTVSVQETMTV

-581 NDEITLSLANAPAW
+581 NDEIVLSLANAPAW
-595 VTLGQTD
+595 VTLGQTE
-602 ALAGPDQTMTLT
+602 ALAGPGQTMTLT

-654 DDTGGPTTEEV
+654 DDSGGPATEKVE
-665 DEDDSPGFG
+665 EDDSPGFG
-674 IISAIAALGAVL
+674 IITAIAAIGAVL

>member
-1 MEQNVRNL
+1 MERNVRNL

-29 ADGHDLEISGLADDG
+29 ADGHDLEISGLGDDG
-44 ITSYASQHG
+44 VTSYASQYG
-53 TAEFLIAIS
+53 TAEFLITIS
-62 SMTDSAHTNV
+62 SMAGSAHNNV
-72 AIGASVYWGKDVEGN
+72 SITASADWGSITTGAS
-87 NITTEATVTDG
+87 VTDG
-98 SNGCTDENDDVDTDF
+98 SNGCTDENVETDF
-113 GEGGTIEACVSASP
+113 GAGGTIEACISVSV

-136 SGELTVTATS
+136 VGAVTVSATS
-146 DEDSIGSAMAFT
+146 AEDSIGDSTEFTVQVSNWRAYSNDGAQSYAEGDTNQYT
-158 ISVTNWFANSADG
+158 ISV
-171 VKAFVEGDDDDET
+171 K
-184 CEQNDSCN
+184 
-192 VYTITVTNIKVDE
+192 NIKVDE
-205 NGDGVAI
+205 NGDAVEI
-212 EDDIAIS
+212 DDAIS
-219 LTTIGSGWNIDSTDT
+219 ISLSTVGSGWNIDSDDA
-234 AWDKIERT
+234 AWDKAELT
-242 ATISYMAADGSYDL
+242 ATIQYLAADADYDL
-256 VLDIQLVGEIIPASS
+256 VLDIQLVGEIVPASS

-277 VVFTVQDGTVFSL
+277 VVFTVQDGTVYTL
-290 VSLEAIVA
+290 VSLEASVA

-328 TVKNFGNTMDSFAI
+328 TVKNFGNTMDSFSI
-342 TFDTADAVG
+342 TFDTADAAG

-372 HDEGTGTG
+372 HNEADGTG

-390 PAGLPAGTMHSFT
+390 PAGLPAGTMHGFT
-403 MTVTSETD
+403 MTVISDTD
-411 SSVTQTQLFS
+411 SSVTQTQSFS

-428 GLTMIVDK
+428 GLTMTVDK
-436 ASDSA
+436 AADSA

-465 ATMGASEWSPTLVE
+465 ATMGASEWSPTLAE
-479 SNLTIASGATSTTL
+479 SELTIASGATSTTL

-521 DDTTDCDYAYDISVS
+521 DDTTDCGYAYDVSVS

-542 YSISAGYYSNETDVV
+542 YGLTAGYYSNETDVV
-557 KNNASVQETMTV
+557 KDTVSVQETMTV

-581 NDEITLSLANAPAW
+581 NDEIVLSLANAPAW
-595 VTLGQTD
+595 VTLGQTE
-602 ALAGPDQTMTLT
+602 ALAGPGQTMTLT

-654 DDTGGPTTEEV
+654 DDSGGPATEKVE
-665 DEDDSPGFG
+665 EDDSPGFG
-674 IISAIAALGAVL
+674 IITAIAAIGAVL

>member
-1 MEQNVRNL
+1 
-9 GVFVATLAMIA
+9 MIA

-29 ADGHDLEISGLADDG
+29 ADGHDLEISGLGDDG
-44 ITSYASQHG
+44 VTSYASQYG
-53 TAEFLIAIS
+53 TAEFLITIS
-62 SMTDSAHTNV
+62 SMAGSAHNNV
-72 AIGASVYWGKDVEGN
+72 SITASADWGS
-87 NITTEATVTDG
+87 ITTEASVTDG
-98 SNGCTDENDDVDTDF
+98 SNGCTDENDNVETDF
-113 GEGGTIEACVSASP
+113 GAGGTIEACISVSV

-136 SGELTVTATS
+136 VGAVTVSATS
-146 DEDSIGSAMAFT
+146 AEDSIGDSTEFTVQVSNWRAYSNDGAQSYAEGDTNQYT
-158 ISVTNWFANSADG
+158 ISV
-171 VKAFVEGDDDDET
+171 K
-184 CEQNDSCN
+184 
-192 VYTITVTNIKVDE
+192 NIKVDE
-205 NGDGVAI
+205 NGDAVEI
-212 EDDIAIS
+212 DDAIS
-219 LTTIGSGWNIDSTDT
+219 ISLSTVGSGWNIDSDDA
-234 AWDKIERT
+234 AWDKAELT
-242 ATISYMAADGSYDL
+242 ATIQYLAADADYDL
-256 VLDIQLVGEIIPASS
+256 VLDIQLVGEIVPASS

-277 VVFTVQDGTVFSL
+277 VVFTVQDGTVYTL
-290 VSLEAIVA
+290 VSLEASVA

-328 TVKNFGNTMDSFAI
+328 TVKNFGNTMDSFSI
-342 TFDTADAVG
+342 TFDTADAAG

-372 HDEGTGTG
+372 HNEADGTG

-390 PAGLPAGTMHSFT
+390 PAGLPAGTMHGFT
-403 MTVTSETD
+403 MTVISDTD
-411 SSVTQTQLFS
+411 SSVTQTQSFS

-428 GLTMIVDK
+428 GLTMTVDK
-436 ASDSA
+436 AADSA

-465 ATMGASEWSPTLVE
+465 ATMGASEWSPTLAE
-479 SNLTIASGATSTTL
+479 SELTIASGATSTTL

-521 DDTTDCDYAYDISVS
+521 DDTTDCGYAYDVSVS

-542 YSISAGYYSNETDVV
+542 YGLTAGYYSNETDVV
-557 KNNASVQETMTV
+557 KDTVSVQETMTV

-581 NDEITLSLANAPAW
+581 NDEIVLSLANAPAW
-595 VTLGQTD
+595 VTLGQTE
-602 ALAGPDQTMTLT
+602 ALAGPGQTMTLT

-654 DDTGGPTTEEV
+654 DDSGGPATEKVE
-665 DEDDSPGFG
+665 EDDSPGFG
-674 IISAIAALGAVL
+674 IITAIAAIGAVL

>member
-29 ADGHDLEISGLADDG
+29 ADGHDLEISGLGDDG
-44 ITSYASQHG
+44 VTSYASQYG
-53 TAEFLIAIS
+53 TAEFLITIS
-62 SMTDSAHTNV
+62 SMAGSAHNNV
-72 AIGASVYWGKDVEGN
+72 SITASADWGS
-87 NITTEATVTDG
+87 ITTEASVTDG
-98 SNGCTDENDDVDTDF
+98 SNGCTDGNDNVETDF
-113 GEGGTIEACVSASP
+113 GAGGTIEACISVSV

-136 SGELTVTATS
+136 VGAVTVSATS
-146 DEDSIGSAMAFT
+146 AEDSIGDSTEFTVQVSNWRAYSNDGAQSYAEGDTNQYT
-158 ISVTNWFANSADG
+158 ISV
-171 VKAFVEGDDDDET
+171 K
-184 CEQNDSCN
+184 
-192 VYTITVTNIKVDE
+192 NIKVDE
-205 NGDGVAI
+205 NGDAVEI
-212 EDDIAIS
+212 DDAIS
-219 LTTIGSGWNIDSTDT
+219 ISLSTVGSGWNIDSDDA
-234 AWDKIERT
+234 AWDKAELT
-242 ATISYMAADGSYDL
+242 ATIQYLAADADYDI
-256 VLDIQLVGEIIPASS
+256 VLDIQLVGEIVPASS

-277 VVFTVQDGTVFSL
+277 VVFTVQDGTVYTL
-290 VSLEAIVA
+290 VSLEASVA

-328 TVKNFGNTMDSFAI
+328 TVKNFGNTMDSFSI
-342 TFDTADAVG
+342 TFDTADATG

-372 HDEGTGTG
+372 HNEADGTG

-390 PAGLPAGTMHSFT
+390 PAGLPAGTMHGFE
-403 MTVTSETD
+403 MTVTSDTD
-411 SSVTQTQLFS
+411 SSVTQTQSFS

-428 GLTMIVDK
+428 GLTMTVDK
-436 ASDSA
+436 AADSA

-465 ATMGASEWSPTLVE
+465 ATMGASEWSPTLAE
-479 SNLTIASGATSTTL
+479 SELTIASGATSTTL

-521 DDTTDCDYAYDISVS
+521 DDTTDCGYAYDVSVS

-542 YSISAGYYSNETDVV
+542 YGLTAGYYSNETDVV
-557 KNNASVQETMTV
+557 KDTVSVQETMTV

-581 NDEITLSLANAPAW
+581 NDEIVLSLANAPAW
-595 VTLGQTD
+595 VTLGQTE
-602 ALAGPDQTMTLT
+602 ALAGPGQTMTLT

-654 DDTGGPTTEEV
+654 DDSDGPATEKVE
-665 DEDDSPGFG
+665 EDDSPGFG
-674 IISAIAALGAVL
+674 IITAIAAIGAVL

>member
-29 ADGHDLEISGLADDG
+29 ADGHDLEISGSGDDG
-44 ITSYASQHG
+44 VTSYASQYG
-53 TAEFLIAIS
+53 TAEFLITIS
-62 SMTDSAHTNV
+62 SMTGSAHNNV
-72 AIGASVYWGKDVEGN
+72 SITASADWGSITTGAS
-87 NITTEATVTDG
+87 VTDG
-98 SNGCTDENDDVDTDF
+98 SNGCTDENVETDF
-113 GEGGTIEACVSASP
+113 GAGGTIEACISVSV

-136 SGELTVTATS
+136 VGAVTVSATS
-146 DEDSIGSAMAFT
+146 AEDSIGDSTEFTVQVSNWRAYSNDGAQSYAEGDTNQYT
-158 ISVTNWFANSADG
+158 ISV
-171 VKAFVEGDDDDET
+171 K
-184 CEQNDSCN
+184 
-192 VYTITVTNIKVDE
+192 NIKVDE
-205 NGDGVAI
+205 NGDAVEI
-212 EDDIAIS
+212 DDAIS
-219 LTTIGSGWNIDSTDT
+219 ISLSTVGSGWNIDSDDA
-234 AWDKIERT
+234 AWDKAELT
-242 ATISYMAADGSYDL
+242 ATIQYLAADADYDL
-256 VLDIQLVGEIIPASS
+256 VLDIQLVGEIVPASS

-277 VVFTVQDGTVFSL
+277 VVFTVQDGTVYTL
-290 VSLEAIVA
+290 VSLEASVA

-328 TVKNFGNTMDSFAI
+328 TVKNFGNTMDSFSI
-342 TFDTADAVG
+342 TFDTADAAG

-372 HDEGTGTG
+372 HNEADGTG

-390 PAGLPAGTMHSFT
+390 PAGLPAGTMHGFT
-403 MTVTSETD
+403 MTVISDTD
-411 SSVTQTQLFS
+411 SSVTQTQSFS

-428 GLTMIVDK
+428 GLTMTVDK
-436 ASDSA
+436 AADSA

-465 ATMGASEWSPTLVE
+465 ATMGASEWSPTLAE
-479 SNLTIASGATSTTL
+479 SELTIASGATSTTL

-521 DDTTDCDYAYDISVS
+521 DDTTDCGYAYDVSVS

-542 YSISAGYYSNETDVV
+542 YGLTAGYYSNETDVV
-557 KNNASVQETMTV
+557 KDTVSVQETMTV

-581 NDEITLSLANAPAW
+581 NDEIVLSLANAPAW
-595 VTLGQTD
+595 VTLGQTE
-602 ALAGPDQTMTLT
+602 ALAGPGQTMTLT

-654 DDTGGPTTEEV
+654 DDSGGPATEKVE
-665 DEDDSPGFG
+665 EDDSPGFG
-674 IISAIAALGAVL
+674 IITAIAAIGAVL

>member
-1 MEQNVRNL
+1 
-9 GVFVATLAMIA
+9 
-20 SVLIVPSVS
+20 
-29 ADGHDLEISGLADDG
+29 
-44 ITSYASQHG
+44 
-53 TAEFLIAIS
+53 
-62 SMTDSAHTNV
+62 
-72 AIGASVYWGKDVEGN
+72 
-87 NITTEATVTDG
+87 
-98 SNGCTDENDDVDTDF
+98 
-113 GEGGTIEACVSASP
+113 
-127 AEAGADIGD
+127 
-136 SGELTVTATS
+136 
-146 DEDSIGSAMAFT
+146 
-158 ISVTNWFANSADG
+158 
-171 VKAFVEGDDDDET
+171 
-184 CEQNDSCN
+184 
-192 VYTITVTNIKVDE
+192 
-205 NGDGVAI
+205 
-212 EDDIAIS
+212 
-219 LTTIGSGWNIDSTDT
+219 
-234 AWDKIERT
+234 
-242 ATISYMAADGSYDL
+242 
-256 VLDIQLVGEIIPASS
+256 
-271 YVGNSF
+271 
-277 VVFTVQDGTVFSL
+277 VQDGTVYTL
-290 VSLEAIVA
+290 VSLEASVA

-305 TGSGNYDSDSGCSDA
+305 TGSGNYDSDSGCSDV

-328 TVKNFGNTMDSFAI
+328 TVKNFGNTMDSFSI
-342 TFDTADAVG
+342 TFDTADATG

-372 HDEGTGTG
+372 HNDEDGTG

-390 PAGLPAGTMHSFT
+390 PAGLPAGTMHGFT

-411 SSVTQTQLFS
+411 SSVTQTQSFS

-428 GLTMIVDK
+428 GLTMTVDK
-436 ASDSA
+436 AADSA
-441 NPGNSA
+441 DPGSQA

-465 ATMGASEWSPTLVE
+465 ATMGASEWSPTLAE
-479 SNLTIASGATSTTL
+479 SELTIASGATSTTL

-521 DDTTDCDYAYDISVS
+521 DDATDCDYAYDVSVS

-557 KNNASVQETMTV
+557 KNSASVQETMTV

-640 STTEDLTVTVTEKV
+640 STTGDLTVTVTEKV
-654 DDTGGPTTEEV
+654 DDTGGPTTDEIE
-665 DEDDSPGFG
+665 EDDSPGFG

>member
-1 MEQNVRNL
+1 MERNVRNL

-29 ADGHDLEISGLADDG
+29 ADGHDLEISGSGDDG
-44 ITSYASQHG
+44 VTSYASQYG
-53 TAEFLIAIS
+53 TAEFLITIS
-62 SMTDSAHTNV
+62 SMAGSAHNNV
-72 AIGASVYWGKDVEGN
+72 SITASADWGS
-87 NITTEATVTDG
+87 ITTEASVTDG
-98 SNGCTDENDDVDTDF
+98 SNGCTDENDNVETDF
-113 GEGGTIEACVSASP
+113 GAGGTIEACISVSV

-136 SGELTVTATS
+136 VGAVTVSATS
-146 DEDSIGSAMAFT
+146 AEDSIGDSTEFTVQVSNWRAYSNDGAQSYAEGDTNQYT
-158 ISVTNWFANSADG
+158 ISV
-171 VKAFVEGDDDDET
+171 K
-184 CEQNDSCN
+184 
-192 VYTITVTNIKVDE
+192 NIKVDE
-205 NGDGVAI
+205 NGDAVEI
-212 EDDIAIS
+212 DDAIS
-219 LTTIGSGWNIDSTDT
+219 ISLSTVGSGWNIDSDDA
-234 AWDKIERT
+234 AWDKAELT
-242 ATISYMAADGSYDL
+242 ATIQYLAADADYDL
-256 VLDIQLVGEIIPASS
+256 VLDIQLVGEIVPASS

-277 VVFTVQDGTVFSL
+277 VVFTVQDGTVYTL
-290 VSLEAIVA
+290 VSLEASVA

-328 TVKNFGNTMDSFAI
+328 TVKNFGNTMDSFSI
-342 TFDTADAVG
+342 TFDTADAAG

-372 HDEGTGTG
+372 HNEADGTG

-390 PAGLPAGTMHSFT
+390 PAGLPAGTMHGFT
-403 MTVTSETD
+403 MTVISDTD
-411 SSVTQTQLFS
+411 SSVTQTQSFS

-428 GLTMIVDK
+428 GLTMTVDK
-436 ASDSA
+436 AADSA

-465 ATMGASEWSPTLVE
+465 ATMGASEWSPTLAE
-479 SNLTIASGATSTTL
+479 SELTIASGATSTTL

-521 DDTTDCDYAYDISVS
+521 DDTTDCGYAYDVSVS

-542 YSISAGYYSNETDVV
+542 YGLTAGYYSNETDVV
-557 KNNASVQETMTV
+557 KDTVSVQETMTV

-581 NDEITLSLANAPAW
+581 NDEIVLSLANAPAW
-595 VTLGQTD
+595 VTLGQTE
-602 ALAGPDQTMTLT
+602 ALAGPGQTMTLT

-654 DDTGGPTTEEV
+654 DDSGGPATEKVE
-665 DEDDSPGFG
+665 EDDSPGFG
-674 IISAIAALGAVL
+674 IITAIAAIGAVL

>member
-1 MEQNVRNL
+1 MERNVRNL

-29 ADGHDLEISGLADDG
+29 ADGHDLEISGLGDDG
-44 ITSYASQHG
+44 VTSYASQYG
-53 TAEFLIAIS
+53 TAEFLITIS
-62 SMTDSAHTNV
+62 SMAGSAHNNV
-72 AIGASVYWGKDVEGN
+72 SITASADWGS
-87 NITTEATVTDG
+87 ITTEASVTDG
-98 SNGCTDENDDVDTDF
+98 SNGCTDENDNVETDF
-113 GEGGTIEACVSASP
+113 GAGGTIEACISVSV

-136 SGELTVTATS
+136 VGAVTVSATS
-146 DEDSIGSAMAFT
+146 AEDSIGDSTEFTVQVSNWRAYSNDGAQSYAEGDTNQYT
-158 ISVTNWFANSADG
+158 ISV
-171 VKAFVEGDDDDET
+171 K
-184 CEQNDSCN
+184 
-192 VYTITVTNIKVDE
+192 NIKVDE
-205 NGDGVAI
+205 NGDAVAI
-212 EDDIAIS
+212 DDAIS
-219 LTTIGSGWNIDSTDT
+219 ISLSTVGSGWNIDSDDA
-234 AWDKIERT
+234 AWDKAELT
-242 ATISYMAADGSYDL
+242 ATIQYLAADADYDI
-256 VLDIQLVGEIIPASS
+256 VLDIQLVGEIVPASS

-277 VVFTVQDGTVFSL
+277 VVFTVQDGTVYTL
-290 VSLEAIVA
+290 VSLEASVA

-328 TVKNFGNTMDSFAI
+328 TVKNFGNTMDSFSI
-342 TFDTADAVG
+342 TFDTADAAG

-372 HDEGTGTG
+372 HNEADGTG

-390 PAGLPAGTMHSFT
+390 PAGLPAGTMHGFT
-403 MTVTSETD
+403 MTVISDTD
-411 SSVTQTQLFS
+411 SSVTQTQSFS

-428 GLTMIVDK
+428 GLTMTVDK
-436 ASDSA
+436 AADSA

-465 ATMGASEWSPTLVE
+465 ATMGASEWSPTLAE
-479 SNLTIASGATSTTL
+479 SELTIASGATSTTL

-521 DDTTDCDYAYDISVS
+521 DDTTDCGYAYDVSVS

-542 YSISAGYYSNETDVV
+542 YGLTAGYYSNETDVV
-557 KNNASVQETMTV
+557 KDTVSVQETMTV

-581 NDEITLSLANAPAW
+581 NDEIVLSLANAPAW
-595 VTLGQTD
+595 VTLGQTE
-602 ALAGPDQTMTLT
+602 ALAGPGQTMTLT

-654 DDTGGPTTEEV
+654 DDSGGPATEKVE
-665 DEDDSPGFG
+665 EDDSPGFG
-674 IISAIAALGAVL
+674 IITAIAAIGAVL

>member
-1 MEQNVRNL
+1 MERNVRNL

-29 ADGHDLEISGLADDG
+29 ADGHDLEISGSGDDG
-44 ITSYASQHG
+44 VTSYASQHG
-53 TAEFLIAIS
+53 TAEFLITIS
-62 SMTDSAHTNV
+62 SMTGSAHNNMSIT
-72 AIGASVYWGKDVEGN
+72 ASTDWGS
-87 NITTEATVTDG
+87 ITTEALVTDG
-98 SNGCTDENDDVDTDF
+98 SNGCTDENDDVETDF
-113 GEGGTIEACVSASP
+113 GEGGTIEACISVSV

-136 SGELTVTATS
+136 VGAVTVSATS
-146 DEDSIGSAMAFT
+146 AEDSIGDSTEFTVQVSNWRAYSNDEAQSYAEGDTNQYT
-158 ISVTNWFANSADG
+158 ISV
-171 VKAFVEGDDDDET
+171 K
-184 CEQNDSCN
+184 
-192 VYTITVTNIKVDE
+192 NIKVDE
-205 NGDGVAI
+205 NGDAVAI
-212 EDDIAIS
+212 DDAIYIS
-219 LTTIGSGWNIDSTDT
+219 LSTVGSGWNIDSEDA
-234 AWDKIERT
+234 AWDKAELT
-242 ATISYMAADGSYDL
+242 ATIQYLAADADYDL
-256 VLDIQLVGEIIPASS
+256 VLDIQLVGEIVPASS

-277 VVFTVQDGTVFSL
+277 VVFTVQDGTVYTL
-290 VSLEAIVA
+290 VSLEASVA

-305 TGSGNYDSDSGCSDA
+305 TGSGNYDSDSGCSDS

-328 TVKNFGNTMDSFAI
+328 TVKNFGNTMDSFSI
-342 TFDTADAVG
+342 TFDTADAAG

-372 HDEGTGTG
+372 HNDEDGTG

-390 PAGLPAGTMHSFT
+390 PAGLPAGTMHGFT

-411 SSVTQTQLFS
+411 SSVTQTQSFS

-428 GLTMIVDK
+428 GLTMTVDK
-436 ASDSA
+436 AADSA
-441 NPGNSA
+441 DPGSQA

-465 ATMGASEWSPTLVE
+465 ATMGASEWSPTLAE
-479 SNLTIASGATSTTL
+479 SELTIASGATSTAL

-542 YSISAGYYSNETDVV
+542 YSISAWWYSNETDVV
-557 KNNASVQETMTV
+557 KNTASVQESMTV

-602 ALAGPDQTMTLT
+602 ALAGPGQTMTLT
-614 VDVGPAG
+614 VDVAAPASD
-621 AVGDYTFQVTATS
+621 ARGDHTFQVTATS

-640 STTEDLTVTVTEKV
+640 STTGDLTVTVTEKV
-654 DDTGGPTTEEV
+654 DDTGGPTTDEI

>member
-1 MEQNVRNL
+1 MERNVRNL

-29 ADGHDLEISGLADDG
+29 ADGHDLEISGLGDDG
-44 ITSYASQHG
+44 VTSYASQYG
-53 TAEFLIAIS
+53 TAEFLITIS
-62 SMTDSAHTNV
+62 SMTGSAHNNV
-72 AIGASVYWGKDVEGN
+72 SITASADWGS
-87 NITTEATVTDG
+87 ITTEASVTDG
-98 SNGCTDENDDVDTDF
+98 SNGCTDENDNVETDF
-113 GEGGTIEACVSASP
+113 GAGGTIEACISVSV

-136 SGELTVTATS
+136 VGAVTVSATS
-146 DEDSIGSAMAFT
+146 AEDSIGDSTEFTVQVSNWRAYSNDGAQSYAEGDTNQYT
-158 ISVTNWFANSADG
+158 ISV
-171 VKAFVEGDDDDET
+171 K
-184 CEQNDSCN
+184 
-192 VYTITVTNIKVDE
+192 NIKVDE
-205 NGDGVAI
+205 NGDAVAI
-212 EDDIAIS
+212 DDAIS
-219 LTTIGSGWNIDSTDT
+219 ISLSTVGSGWNIDSDDA
-234 AWDKIERT
+234 AWDKAELT
-242 ATISYMAADGSYDL
+242 ATIQYLAADADYDL
-256 VLDIQLVGEIIPASS
+256 VLDIQLVGEIVPASS

-277 VVFTVQDGTVFSL
+277 VVFTVQDGTVYTL
-290 VSLEAIVA
+290 VSLEASVA

-328 TVKNFGNTMDSFAI
+328 TVKNFGNTMDSFSI
-342 TFDTADAVG
+342 TFDTADAAG

-372 HDEGTGTG
+372 HNEADGTG

-390 PAGLPAGTMHSFT
+390 PAGLPAGTMHGFT
-403 MTVTSETD
+403 MTVISDTD
-411 SSVTQTQLFS
+411 SSVTQTQSFS

-428 GLTMIVDK
+428 GLTMTVDK
-436 ASDSA
+436 AADSA

-465 ATMGASEWSPTLVE
+465 ATMGASEWSPTLAE
-479 SNLTIASGATSTTL
+479 SELTIASGATSTTL

-521 DDTTDCDYAYDISVS
+521 DDTTDCGYAYDVSVS

-542 YSISAGYYSNETDVV
+542 YGLTAGYYSNETDVV
-557 KNNASVQETMTV
+557 KDTVSVQETMTV

-581 NDEITLSLANAPAW
+581 NDEIVLSLANAPAW
-595 VTLGQTD
+595 VTLGQTE
-602 ALAGPDQTMTLT
+602 ALAGPGQTMTLT

-654 DDTGGPTTEEV
+654 DDSGGPATEKVE
-665 DEDDSPGFG
+665 EDDSPGFG
-674 IISAIAALGAVL
+674 IITAIAAIGAVL

>member
-1 MEQNVRNL
+1 MERNVRNL

-29 ADGHDLEISGLADDG
+29 ADGHDLEISGLGDDG
-44 ITSYASQHG
+44 VTSYASQYG
-53 TAEFLIAIS
+53 TAEFLITIS
-62 SMTDSAHTNV
+62 SMAGSAHNNV
-72 AIGASVYWGKDVEGN
+72 SITASADWGS
-87 NITTEATVTDG
+87 ITTEASVTDG
-98 SNGCTDENDDVDTDF
+98 SNGCTDENVETDF
-113 GEGGTIEACVSASP
+113 GAGGTIEACISVSV

-136 SGELTVTATS
+136 VGAVTVSATS
-146 DEDSIGSAMAFT
+146 AEDSIGDSTEFTVQVSNWRAYSNDGAQSYAEGDTNQYT
-158 ISVTNWFANSADG
+158 ISV
-171 VKAFVEGDDDDET
+171 K
-184 CEQNDSCN
+184 
-192 VYTITVTNIKVDE
+192 NIKVDE
-205 NGDGVAI
+205 NGDAVEI
-212 EDDIAIS
+212 DDAIS
-219 LTTIGSGWNIDSTDT
+219 ISLSTVGSGWNIDSDDA
-234 AWDKIERT
+234 AWDKAELT
-242 ATISYMAADGSYDL
+242 ATIQYLAADADYDI
-256 VLDIQLVGEIIPASS
+256 VLDIQLVGEIVPASS

-277 VVFTVQDGTVFSL
+277 VVFTVQDGTVYTL
-290 VSLEAIVA
+290 VSLEASVA

-328 TVKNFGNTMDSFAI
+328 TVKNFGNTMDSFSI
-342 TFDTADAVG
+342 TFDTADAAG

-372 HDEGTGTG
+372 HNEADGTG

-390 PAGLPAGTMHSFT
+390 PAGLPAGTMHGFT
-403 MTVTSETD
+403 MTVISDTD
-411 SSVTQTQLFS
+411 SSVTQTQSFS

-428 GLTMIVDK
+428 GLTMTVDK
-436 ASDSA
+436 AADSA

-465 ATMGASEWSPTLVE
+465 ATMGASEWSPTPAE
-479 SNLTIASGATSTTL
+479 SELTIASGATSTTL

-521 DDTTDCDYAYDISVS
+521 DDTTDCGYAYDVSVS

-542 YSISAGYYSNETDVV
+542 YGLTAGYYSNETDVV
-557 KNNASVQETMTV
+557 KDTVSVQETMTV

-581 NDEITLSLANAPAW
+581 NDEIVLSLANAPAW
-595 VTLGQTD
+595 VTLGQTE
-602 ALAGPDQTMTLT
+602 ALAGPGQTMTLT

-654 DDTGGPTTEEV
+654 DDSGGPATEKVE
-665 DEDDSPGFG
+665 EDDSPGFG
-674 IISAIAALGAVL
+674 IITAIAAIGAVL

>member
-29 ADGHDLEISGLADDG
+29 ADGHDLEISGLGDDG
-44 ITSYASQHG
+44 VTSYASQYG
-53 TAEFLIAIS
+53 TAEFLITIS
-62 SMTDSAHTNV
+62 SMAGSAHNNV
-72 AIGASVYWGKDVEGN
+72 SITASADWGSITTGAS
-87 NITTEATVTDG
+87 VTDG
-98 SNGCTDENDDVDTDF
+98 SNGCTDENVETDF
-113 GEGGTIEACVSASP
+113 GAGGTIEACISVSV

-136 SGELTVTATS
+136 VGAVTVSATS
-146 DEDSIGSAMAFT
+146 AEDSIGDSTEFTVQVSNWRAYSNDGAQSYAEGDTNQYT
-158 ISVTNWFANSADG
+158 ISV
-171 VKAFVEGDDDDET
+171 K
-184 CEQNDSCN
+184 
-192 VYTITVTNIKVDE
+192 NIKVDE
-205 NGDGVAI
+205 NGDAVEI
-212 EDDIAIS
+212 DDAIS
-219 LTTIGSGWNIDSTDT
+219 ISLSTVGSGWNIDSDDA
-234 AWDKIERT
+234 AWDKAELT
-242 ATISYMAADGSYDL
+242 ATIQYLAADADYDL
-256 VLDIQLVGEIIPASS
+256 VLDIQLVGEIVPASS

-277 VVFTVQDGTVFSL
+277 VVFTVQDGTVYTL
-290 VSLEAIVA
+290 VSLEASVA

-328 TVKNFGNTMDSFAI
+328 TVKNFGNTMDSFSI
-342 TFDTADAVG
+342 TFDTADAAG

-372 HDEGTGTG
+372 HNEADGTG

-390 PAGLPAGTMHSFT
+390 PAGLPAGTMHGFT
-403 MTVTSETD
+403 MTVISDTD
-411 SSVTQTQLFS
+411 SSVTQTQSFS

-428 GLTMIVDK
+428 GLTMTVDK
-436 ASDSA
+436 AADSA

-465 ATMGASEWSPTLVE
+465 ATMGASEWSPTLAE
-479 SNLTIASGATSTTL
+479 SELTIASGATSTTL

-521 DDTTDCDYAYDISVS
+521 DDTTDCGYAYDVSVS

-542 YSISAGYYSNETDVV
+542 YGLTAGYYSNETDVV
-557 KNNASVQETMTV
+557 KDTVSVQETMTV

-581 NDEITLSLANAPAW
+581 NDEIVLSLANAPAW
-595 VTLGQTD
+595 VTLGQTE
-602 ALAGPDQTMTLT
+602 ALAGPGQTMTLT

-654 DDTGGPTTEEV
+654 DDSGGPATEKVE
-665 DEDDSPGFG
+665 EDDSPGFG
-674 IISAIAALGAVL
+674 IITAIAAIGAVL

>member
-1 MEQNVRNL
+1 MERNVRNL

-29 ADGHDLEISGLADDG
+29 ADGHDLEISGLGDDG
-44 ITSYASQHG
+44 VTSYASQYG
-53 TAEFLIAIS
+53 TAEFLITIS
-62 SMTDSAHTNV
+62 SMAGSAHNNV
-72 AIGASVYWGKDVEGN
+72 SITASADWGS
-87 NITTEATVTDG
+87 ITTEASVTDG
-98 SNGCTDENDDVDTDF
+98 SNGCTDENDNVETDF
-113 GEGGTIEACVSASP
+113 GAGGTIEACISVSV

-136 SGELTVTATS
+136 VGAVTVSATS
-146 DEDSIGSAMAFT
+146 AEDSIGDSTEFTVQVSNWRAYSNDGAQSYAEGDTNQYT
-158 ISVTNWFANSADG
+158 ISV
-171 VKAFVEGDDDDET
+171 K
-184 CEQNDSCN
+184 
-192 VYTITVTNIKVDE
+192 NIKVDE
-205 NGDGVAI
+205 NGDAVEI
-212 EDDIAIS
+212 DDAIS
-219 LTTIGSGWNIDSTDT
+219 ISLSTVGSGWNIDSDDA
-234 AWDKIERT
+234 AWDKAELT
-242 ATISYMAADGSYDL
+242 ATIQYLAADADYDL
-256 VLDIQLVGEIIPASS
+256 VLDIQLVGEIVPASS

-277 VVFTVQDGTVFSL
+277 VVFTVQDGTVYTL
-290 VSLEAIVA
+290 VSLEASVA

-328 TVKNFGNTMDSFAI
+328 TVKNFGNTMDSFSI
-342 TFDTADAVG
+342 TFDTADAAG

-372 HDEGTGTG
+372 HNEADGTG

-390 PAGLPAGTMHSFT
+390 PAGLPAGTMHGFT
-403 MTVTSETD
+403 MTVISDTD
-411 SSVTQTQLFS
+411 SSVTQTQSFS

-428 GLTMIVDK
+428 GLTMTVDK
-436 ASDSA
+436 AADSA

-465 ATMGASEWSPTLVE
+465 ATMGASEWSPTLAE
-479 SNLTIASGATSTTL
+479 SELTIASGATSTTL

-521 DDTTDCDYAYDISVS
+521 DDTTDCGYAYDVSVS

-542 YSISAGYYSNETDVV
+542 YGLTAGYYSNETDVV
-557 KNNASVQETMTV
+557 KDTVSVQETMTV

-581 NDEITLSLANAPAW
+581 NDEIVLSLANAPAW
-595 VTLGQTD
+595 VTLGQTE
-602 ALAGPDQTMTLT
+602 ALAGPGQTMTLT

-654 DDTGGPTTEEV
+654 DDSGGPATEKVE
-665 DEDDSPGFG
+665 EDDSPGFG
-674 IISAIAALGAVL
+674 IITAIAAIGAVL

>member
-1 MEQNVRNL
+1 MERNVRNL

-29 ADGHDLEISGLADDG
+29 ADGHDLEISGLGDDG
-44 ITSYASQHG
+44 VTSYASQYG
-53 TAEFLIAIS
+53 TAEFLITIS
-62 SMTDSAHTNV
+62 SMAGSAHNNV
-72 AIGASVYWGKDVEGN
+72 SITASADWGS
-87 NITTEATVTDG
+87 ITTEASVTDG
-98 SNGCTDENDDVDTDF
+98 SNGCTDENDNVETDF
-113 GEGGTIEACVSASP
+113 GAGGTIEACISVSV

-136 SGELTVTATS
+136 VGAVTVSATS
-146 DEDSIGSAMAFT
+146 AEDSIGDSTEFTVQVSNWRAYSNDGAQSYAEGDTNQYT
-158 ISVTNWFANSADG
+158 ISV
-171 VKAFVEGDDDDET
+171 K
-184 CEQNDSCN
+184 
-192 VYTITVTNIKVDE
+192 NIKVDE
-205 NGDGVAI
+205 NGDAVEI
-212 EDDIAIS
+212 DDAIS
-219 LTTIGSGWNIDSTDT
+219 ISLSTVGSGWNIDSDDA
-234 AWDKIERT
+234 AWDKAELT
-242 ATISYMAADGSYDL
+242 ATIQYLAADADYDL
-256 VLDIQLVGEIIPASS
+256 VLDIQLVGEIVPASS

-277 VVFTVQDGTVFSL
+277 VVFTVQDGTVYTL
-290 VSLEAIVA
+290 VSLEASVA

-328 TVKNFGNTMDSFAI
+328 TVKNFGNTMDSFSI
-342 TFDTADAVG
+342 TFDTADAAG

-372 HDEGTGTG
+372 HNEADGTG
-380 MFTMNVGLHI
+380 MFIMNVGLHI
-390 PAGLPAGTMHSFT
+390 PAGLPAGTMHGFT
-403 MTVTSETD
+403 MTVISDTD
-411 SSVTQTQLFS
+411 SSVTQTQSFS

-428 GLTMIVDK
+428 GLTMTVDK
-436 ASDSA
+436 AADSA

-465 ATMGASEWSPTLVE
+465 ATMGASEWSPTLAE
-479 SNLTIASGATSTTL
+479 SELTIASGATSTTL

-521 DDTTDCDYAYDISVS
+521 DDTTDCGYAYDVSVS

-542 YSISAGYYSNETDVV
+542 YGLTAGYYSNETDVV
-557 KNNASVQETMTV
+557 KDTVSVQETMTV

-581 NDEITLSLANAPAW
+581 NDEIVLSLANAPAW
-595 VTLGQTD
+595 VTLGQTE
-602 ALAGPDQTMTLT
+602 ALAGPGQTMTLT

-654 DDTGGPTTEEV
+654 DDSGGPATEKVE
-665 DEDDSPGFG
+665 EDDSPGFG
-674 IISAIAALGAVL
+674 IITAIAAIGAVL

>member
-29 ADGHDLEISGLADDG
+29 ADGHDLEISGLGDDG
-44 ITSYASQHG
+44 VTSYASQYG
-53 TAEFLIAIS
+53 TAEFLITIS
-62 SMTDSAHTNV
+62 SMAGSAHNNV
-72 AIGASVYWGKDVEGN
+72 SITASADWGS
-87 NITTEATVTDG
+87 ITTEASVTDG
-98 SNGCTDENDDVDTDF
+98 SNGCTDENDNVETDF
-113 GEGGTIEACVSASP
+113 GAGGTIEACISVSV

-136 SGELTVTATS
+136 VGAVTVSATS
-146 DEDSIGSAMAFT
+146 AEDSIGDSTEFTVQVSNWRAYSNDGAQSYAEGDTNQYT
-158 ISVTNWFANSADG
+158 ISV
-171 VKAFVEGDDDDET
+171 K
-184 CEQNDSCN
+184 
-192 VYTITVTNIKVDE
+192 NIKVDE
-205 NGDGVAI
+205 NGDAVAI
-212 EDDIAIS
+212 DDAIS
-219 LTTIGSGWNIDSTDT
+219 ISLSTVGSGWNIDSDDA
-234 AWDKIERT
+234 AWDKAELT
-242 ATISYMAADGSYDL
+242 ATIQYLAADADYDL
-256 VLDIQLVGEIIPASS
+256 VLDIQLVGEIVPASS

-277 VVFTVQDGTVFSL
+277 VVFTVQDGTVYTL
-290 VSLEAIVA
+290 VSLEASVA

-328 TVKNFGNTMDSFAI
+328 TVKNFGNTMDSFSI
-342 TFDTADAVG
+342 TFDTADAAG

-372 HDEGTGTG
+372 HNEADGTG

-390 PAGLPAGTMHSFT
+390 PAGLPAGTMHGFT
-403 MTVTSETD
+403 MTVISDTD
-411 SSVTQTQLFS
+411 SSVTQTQSFS

-428 GLTMIVDK
+428 GLTMTVDK
-436 ASDSA
+436 AADSA

-465 ATMGASEWSPTLVE
+465 ATMGASEWSPTLAE
-479 SNLTIASGATSTTL
+479 SELTIASGATSTTL

-521 DDTTDCDYAYDISVS
+521 DDTTDCGYAYDVSVS

-542 YSISAGYYSNETDVV
+542 YGLTAGYYSNETDVV
-557 KNNASVQETMTV
+557 KDTVSVQETMTV

-581 NDEITLSLANAPAW
+581 NDEIVLSLANAPAW
-595 VTLGQTD
+595 VTLGQTE
-602 ALAGPDQTMTLT
+602 ALAGPGQTMTLT

-654 DDTGGPTTEEV
+654 DDSGGPATEKVE
-665 DEDDSPGFG
+665 EDDSPGFG
-674 IISAIAALGAVL
+674 IITAIAAIGAVL

>member
-1 MEQNVRNL
+1 MERNVRNL

-29 ADGHDLEISGLADDG
+29 ADGHDLEISGLGDDG
-44 ITSYASQHG
+44 VTSYASQYG
-53 TAEFLIAIS
+53 TAEFLITIS
-62 SMTDSAHTNV
+62 SMAGSAHNNV
-72 AIGASVYWGKDVEGN
+72 SITASADWGSITTGAS
-87 NITTEATVTDG
+87 VTDG
-98 SNGCTDENDDVDTDF
+98 SNGCTDENVETDF
-113 GEGGTIEACVSASP
+113 GAGGTIEACISVSV

-136 SGELTVTATS
+136 VGAVTVSATS
-146 DEDSIGSAMAFT
+146 AEDSIGDSTEFTVQVSNWRAYSNDGAQSYAEGDTNQYT
-158 ISVTNWFANSADG
+158 ISV
-171 VKAFVEGDDDDET
+171 K
-184 CEQNDSCN
+184 
-192 VYTITVTNIKVDE
+192 NIKVDE
-205 NGDGVAI
+205 NGDAVEI
-212 EDDIAIS
+212 DDAIS
-219 LTTIGSGWNIDSTDT
+219 ISLSTVGSGWNIDSDDA
-234 AWDKIERT
+234 AWDKAELT
-242 ATISYMAADGSYDL
+242 ATIQYLAADADYDL
-256 VLDIQLVGEIIPASS
+256 VLDIQLVGEIVPASS

-277 VVFTVQDGTVFSL
+277 VVFTVQDGTVYTL
-290 VSLEAIVA
+290 VSLEASVA

-328 TVKNFGNTMDSFAI
+328 TVKNFGNTMDSFSI
-342 TFDTADAVG
+342 TFDTADAAG

-372 HDEGTGTG
+372 HNEADGTG

-390 PAGLPAGTMHSFT
+390 PAGLPAGTMHGFT
-403 MTVTSETD
+403 MTVISDTD
-411 SSVTQTQLFS
+411 SSVTQTQSFS

-428 GLTMIVDK
+428 GLTMTVDK
-436 ASDSA
+436 AADSA

-465 ATMGASEWSPTLVE
+465 ATMGASEWSPTLAE
-479 SNLTIASGATSTTL
+479 SELTIASGATSTTL

-521 DDTTDCDYAYDISVS
+521 DDTTDCGYAYDVSVS

-542 YSISAGYYSNETDVV
+542 YGLTAGYYSNETDVV
-557 KNNASVQETMTV
+557 KDTVSVQETMTV

-581 NDEITLSLANAPAW
+581 NDEIVLSLANAPAW
-595 VTLGQTD
+595 VTLGQTE
-602 ALAGPDQTMTLT
+602 ALAGPGQTMTLT

-654 DDTGGPTTEEV
+654 DDSGGPATEKVE
-665 DEDDSPGFG
+665 EDDSPGFG
-674 IISAIAALGAVL
+674 IITAMAALGAVL

>member
-29 ADGHDLEISGLADDG
+29 ADGHDLEISGLGDDG
-44 ITSYASQHG
+44 VTSYASQYG
-53 TAEFLIAIS
+53 TAEFLITIS
-62 SMTDSAHTNV
+62 SMAGSAHNNV
-72 AIGASVYWGKDVEGN
+72 SITASADWGS
-87 NITTEATVTDG
+87 ITTEASVTDG
-98 SNGCTDENDDVDTDF
+98 SNGCTDENDNVETDF
-113 GEGGTIEACVSASP
+113 GAGGTIEACISVSV

-136 SGELTVTATS
+136 VGAVTVSATS
-146 DEDSIGSAMAFT
+146 AEDSIGDSTEFTVQVSNWRAYSNDGAQSYAEGDTNQYT
-158 ISVTNWFANSADG
+158 ISV
-171 VKAFVEGDDDDET
+171 K
-184 CEQNDSCN
+184 
-192 VYTITVTNIKVDE
+192 NIKVDE
-205 NGDGVAI
+205 NGDAVEI
-212 EDDIAIS
+212 DDAIS
-219 LTTIGSGWNIDSTDT
+219 ISLSTVGSGWNIDSDDA
-234 AWDKIERT
+234 AWDKAELT
-242 ATISYMAADGSYDL
+242 ATIQYLAADADYDL
-256 VLDIQLVGEIIPASS
+256 VLDIQLVGEIVPASS

-277 VVFTVQDGTVFSL
+277 VVFTVQDGTVYTL
-290 VSLEAIVA
+290 VSLEASVA

-328 TVKNFGNTMDSFAI
+328 TVKNFGNTMDSFSI
-342 TFDTADAVG
+342 TFDTADAAG

-372 HDEGTGTG
+372 HNEADGTG

-390 PAGLPAGTMHSFT
+390 PAGLPAGTMHGFT
-403 MTVTSETD
+403 MTVISDTD
-411 SSVTQTQLFS
+411 SSVTQTQSFS

-428 GLTMIVDK
+428 GLTMTVDK
-436 ASDSA
+436 AADSA

-465 ATMGASEWSPTLVE
+465 ATMGASEWSPTLAE
-479 SNLTIASGATSTTL
+479 SELTIASGATSTTL

-521 DDTTDCDYAYDISVS
+521 DDTTDCGYAYDVSVS

-542 YSISAGYYSNETDVV
+542 YGLTAGYYSNETDVV
-557 KNNASVQETMTV
+557 KDTVSVQETMTV

-581 NDEITLSLANAPAW
+581 NDEIVLSLANAPAW
-595 VTLGQTD
+595 VTLGQTE
-602 ALAGPDQTMTLT
+602 ALAGPGQTMTLT

-654 DDTGGPTTEEV
+654 DDSGGPATEKVE
-665 DEDDSPGFG
+665 EDDSPGFG
-674 IISAIAALGAVL
+674 IITAIAAIGAVL

>member
-1 MEQNVRNL
+1 MERNVRNL

-29 ADGHDLEISGLADDG
+29 ADGHDLEISGLGDDG
-44 ITSYASQHG
+44 VTSYASQYG
-53 TAEFLIAIS
+53 TAEFLITIS
-62 SMTDSAHTNV
+62 SMAGSAHNNV
-72 AIGASVYWGKDVEGN
+72 SITASADWGS
-87 NITTEATVTDG
+87 ITTEASVTDG
-98 SNGCTDENDDVDTDF
+98 SNGCTDENDNVETDF
-113 GEGGTIEACVSASP
+113 GAGGTIEACISVSV

-136 SGELTVTATS
+136 VGAVTVSATS
-146 DEDSIGSAMAFT
+146 AEDSIGDSTEFTVQVSNWRAYSNDGAQSYAEGDTNQYT
-158 ISVTNWFANSADG
+158 ISV
-171 VKAFVEGDDDDET
+171 K
-184 CEQNDSCN
+184 
-192 VYTITVTNIKVDE
+192 NIKVDE
-205 NGDGVAI
+205 NGDAVAI
-212 EDDIAIS
+212 DDAIS
-219 LTTIGSGWNIDSTDT
+219 ISLSTVGSGWNIDSDDA
-234 AWDKIERT
+234 AWDKAELT
-242 ATISYMAADGSYDL
+242 ATIQYLAADADYDL
-256 VLDIQLVGEIIPASS
+256 VLDIQLVGEIVPASS

-277 VVFTVQDGTVFSL
+277 VVFTVQDGTVYTL
-290 VSLEAIVA
+290 VSLEASVA

-305 TGSGNYDSDSGCSDA
+305 TGSGNYDSDSGCSDT

-328 TVKNFGNTMDSFAI
+328 TVKNFGNTMDSFSI
-342 TFDTADAVG
+342 TFDTADAAG

-372 HDEGTGTG
+372 HNEADGTG

-390 PAGLPAGTMHSFT
+390 PAGLPAGTMHGFT
-403 MTVTSETD
+403 MTVISDTD
-411 SSVTQTQLFS
+411 SSVTQTQSFS

-428 GLTMIVDK
+428 GLTMTVDK
-436 ASDSA
+436 AADSA

-465 ATMGASEWSPTLVE
+465 ATMGASEWSPTLAE
-479 SNLTIASGATSTTL
+479 SELTIASGATSTTL

-521 DDTTDCDYAYDISVS
+521 DDTTDCGYAYDVSVS

-542 YSISAGYYSNETDVV
+542 YGLTAGYYSNETDVV
-557 KNNASVQETMTV
+557 KDTVSVQETMTV

-581 NDEITLSLANAPAW
+581 NDEIVLSLANAPAW
-595 VTLGQTD
+595 VTLGQTE
-602 ALAGPDQTMTLT
+602 ALAGPGQTMTLT

-654 DDTGGPTTEEV
+654 DDSGGPATEKVE
-665 DEDDSPGFG
+665 EDDSPGFG
-674 IISAIAALGAVL
+674 IITAIAAIGAVL